1 MKAKGK
7 SFYTFARWAKCQNR
21 PIDIGCNRLK
31 VYFRARRKLPAIAI
45 GHTKSPT
52 KSQLALDSLSWSLCL
67 APIKELQVN
76 RRVLNFG
83 FGAEPAC

>member
-21 PIDIGCNRLK
+21 PMDIGCNRLK

-45 GHTKSPT
+45 GHTKSPM
-52 KSQLALDSLSWSLCL
+52 KSACSRW
-67 APIKELQVN
+67 PFVVTVFGPHKGVQVN
-76 RRVLNFG
+76 PGVLNFG